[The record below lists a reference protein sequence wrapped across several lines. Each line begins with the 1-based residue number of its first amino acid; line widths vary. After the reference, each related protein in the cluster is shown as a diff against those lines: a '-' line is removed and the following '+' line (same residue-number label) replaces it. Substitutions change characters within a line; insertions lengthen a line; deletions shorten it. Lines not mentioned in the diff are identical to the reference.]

1 MSITHNVAIKLI
13 LTFNLILKIQDITL
27 LSDISRSILRVVRSS
42 DLNRVMKEERG
53 IGEKEENKSN
63 LFLPLI

>member
-1 MSITHNVAIKLI
+1 MSITHHVAIKLI

-42 DLNRVMKEERG
+42 DLKRVMKEERG